1 MLQAS
6 ERFEITNKRGRK
18 TFNEKVQTT
27 SCFITIDFPPPV
39 NIKPVA
45 TYLHLDTSNCFNASD
60 RFFSQGS
67 CDLRDIMS

>member
-1 MLQAS
+1 MK
-6 ERFEITNKRGRK
+6 EEGK

-27 SCFITIDFPPPV
+27 SRFITIDNPPPV

-45 TYLHLDTSNCFNASD
+45 TYLHLDTSNCFNASN